1 MYFAILWKHPQ
12 ISLAELQIVQPT
24 FFPSTKKG
32 IVLFETKNP
41 EQLKTLWW
49 CIKSGIIV
57 AEKELQTLLQDVKII
72 GIQEEAIG
80 KHFKR
85 TIGIRRFKTV
95 KINHTDREIKE
106 KGKEIINLDNGKY
119 WIVEN
124 YQNIP
129 LYETIDFEK
138 PGRSMNMGMMPA
150 KLTHI
155 LINLGIQNTIA
166 NKQLSHYEEEWNYN
180 LAIQNKKSSNNITIY
195 DPFCGS
201 GTTNLLANYMDYN
214 TIGSDIN
221 ISYAEKN
228 LPWRQTTAF
237 YNSNTSISFFNHDTT
252 KPIPSNLS
260 SPSNPPIIITEW
272 RLGPIITKKSN
283 SDDIKKAQQQITK
296 LYTNFFKNILESDF
310 FSTIICTIPWYIG
323 HDNIHEQYFQKTIQD
338 LGYGRKSIS
347 EIYQREDQQVGR
359 KICIV
364 TKKGS

>member
-1 MYFAILWKHPQ
+1 MYFAVLWKHPQ
-12 ISLAELQIVQPT
+12 ISLTELQIVQST
-24 FFPSTKKG
+24 FFLSTKKR

-41 EQLKTLWW
+41 ELLKTLWW

-57 AEKELQTLLQDVKII
+57 TEKDLQTLLQEVKII

-106 KGKEIINLDNGKY
+106 KWKEIINLDNGKY
-119 WIVEN
+119 GIVEH

-138 PGRSMNMGMMPA
+138 PGRSMNMWMMPA

-166 NKQLSHYEEEWNYN
+166 NKQLSHCEEEWNYDV
-180 LAIQNKKSSNNITIY
+180 AIQNKKSSNNITIY

-201 GTTNLLANYMDYN
+201 GTTNFLTNYMGYN
-214 TIGSDIN
+214 TVGSDIN

-228 LPWRQTTAF
+228 LPWRQTTVF
-237 YNSNTSISFFNHDTT
+237 YNSKASISFFNNDTT
-252 KPIPSNLS
+252 KSIPSNLFN
-260 SPSNPPIIITEW
+260 PSNQPIIVTEW
-272 RLGPIITKKSN
+272 RLGPIITKKSS
-283 SDDIKKAQQQITK
+283 SDQIQKAQQQITK
-296 LYTNFFKNILESDF
+296 LYTDFFTNTIKSDL
-310 FSTIICTIPWYIG
+310 FSTIVCTIPWYIG
-323 HDNIHEQYFQKTIQD
+323 HDNIHEQQFQKTVEN

-347 EIYQREDQQVGR
+347 ETYQREDQQVGR
-359 KICIV
+359 KICII

>member
-12 ISLAELQIVQPT
+12 ISLAELQIIQPT

-32 IVLFETKNP
+32 IVVFETENP
-41 EQLKTLWW
+41 ELLKTLWW
-49 CIKSGIIV
+49 CIKSGIVV
-57 AEKELQTLLQDVKII
+57 AEKDLQTLLQEVKII

-95 KINHTDREIKE
+95 KINHTDKEIKE

-155 LINLGIQNTIA
+155 LINLGINNIIA
-166 NKQLSHYEEEWNYN
+166 SDNK
-180 LAIQNKKSSNNITIY
+180 AIHDITIY

-201 GTTNLLANYMDYN
+201 GTTNFLANYIGYN
-214 TIGSDIN
+214 TVGSDIN
-221 ISYAEKN
+221 IKYAEQN
-228 LPWRQTTAF
+228 LIWRQTHPF
-237 YNSNTSISFFNHDTT
+237 YNTNASLSFFNHDTT
-252 KPIPSNLS
+252 KPFPNNIVDWS
-260 SPSNPPIIITEW
+260 IIITEG
-272 RLGPIITKKSN
+272 RLGPIITKKS
-283 SDDIKKAQQQITK
+283 SPDDIKKAQQQISK
-296 LYTNFFKNILESDF
+296 LYIDFFTNTLESDF

-323 HDNIHEQYFQKTIQD
+323 HDNSHEQYFQKTIQD
-338 LGYGRKSIS
+338 LGYERKSIS

-364 TKKGS
+364 TRKGKK

>member
-12 ISLAELQIVQPT
+12 ISLAELQKVQPV

-32 IVLFETKNP
+32 IIIFETKKP
-41 EQLKTLWW
+41 ELLKTLGWS
-49 CIKSGIIV
+49 IKSGVVIT
-57 AEKELQTLLQDVKII
+57 EKDLQTILQDTKII

-85 TIGIRRFKTV
+85 TIGIKRFKKV

-119 WIVEN
+119 GIVEH

-138 PGRSMNMGMMPA
+138 PWRSMSMWMMPA

-155 LINLGIQNTIA
+155 LINLWIQNVIA
-166 NKQLSHYEEEWNYN
+166 NGNETIHNLS
-180 LAIQNKKSSNNITIY
+180 IY
-195 DPFCGS
+195 DPFCWS
-201 GTTNLLANYMDYN
+201 GTTNFLANYMGYN
-214 TIGSDIN
+214 TVGSDIN
-221 ISYAEKN
+221 IKYSEQN
-228 LPWRQTTAF
+228 LVWRQTHAF
-237 YNSNTSISFFNHDTT
+237 YNRNASISFFNHDTT

-260 SPSNPPIIITEW
+260 NPSNPPIIITEW

-296 LYTNFFKNILESDF
+296 LYTNFFKNILESDL
-310 FSTIICTIPWYIG
+310 FSTIVCTIPWYIG
-323 HDNIHEQYFQKTIQD
+323 HDNSHEQHFQKTVENLEYQ
-338 LGYGRKSIS
+338 RKSIS

-364 TKKGS
+364 TKKGRV